1 MLIYNNGRFSVGAL
15 SFELPNGIGVDTGND
30 EICGQGFYLSAP
42 DDSFIVQIDVK
53 ESGNNAY
60 EEFSHI
66 LDDETSYKLI
76 GKIVNFAVGGLEGYK
91 AVYED
96 EDTLNEEYAFNL
108 NECGDYTVLNVFVM
122 IRKSCATY
130 DANYKNRIVSELLSS
145 IKASKHL

>member
-15 SFELPNGIGVDTGND
+15 SCERPNGIGVDTGND

-42 DDSFIVQIDVK
+42 DDSFIVQIDIK
-53 ESGNNAY
+53 ESDNNAY
-60 EEFSHI
+60 DEFSHI

-91 AVYED
+91 TVYED
-96 EDTLNEEYAFNL
+96 EDTLNEEYAFDL
-108 NECGDYTVLNVFVM
+108 NECGDYTVLDVFVM
-122 IRKSCATY
+122 IRKGCATY

-145 IKASKHL
+145 IKASRHL

>member
-15 SFELPNGIGVDTGND
+15 SFELPNEIGIDTGND
-30 EICGQGFYLSAP
+30 EICGQGFYLSAL
-42 DDSFIVQIDVK
+42 DDNFIVQIDIK
-53 ESGNNAY
+53 ESDNNAY

-76 GKIVNFAVGGLEGYK
+76 GKIEKLTVGGLEGFK

-96 EDTLNEEYAFNL
+96 EDTLNEEYAFDL
-108 NECGDYTVLNVFVM
+108 NECGDYTVLSVFVM

-130 DANYKNRIVSELLSS
+130 DENYKNRVVSELLNS
-145 IKASKHL
+145 IKVCNC

>member
-1 MLIYNNGRFSVGAL
+1 MLIYNKGRFSAGAV

-30 EICGQGFYLSAP
+30 EICGQGFYLVTP
-42 DDSFIVQIDVK
+42 DESFIVQIDIK
-53 ESGNNAY
+53 ESDNDAY

-66 LDDETSYKLI
+66 LDDETSYELT
-76 GKIVNFAVGGLEGYK
+76 GKIEKFSVGGLNGYR

-96 EDTLNEEYAFNL
+96 EDTLNEEYSFDL
-108 NECGDYTVLNVFVM
+108 NECGDYTVLSVFVM